1 LLVLVL
7 FEVQLFREGKIVFII
22 IGWIIYVIDI
32 SGFVTRLTQR
42 GHYIYILVGQEL
54 LTPPEH
60 LRLPQYWVAQILVKF
75 KCQFNWGLC
84 NLVQVFSGVRVTRS
98 LVLFVRLSVFFR
110 PFCCLFFDLL
120 ILITSLWY
128 LQAVLIVLRS
138 PHNVGGNTM
147 KKKISREYW
156 ACALCNCWL
165 KYPFISC
172 YCSLQTLWSL
182 QYAHTMNVERTVGDG

>member
-1 LLVLVL
+1 M
-7 FEVQLFREGKIVFII
+7 FREGKIVFII

-60 LRLPQYWVAQILVKF
+60 LRLPLYWVAQILVKF

-110 PFCCLFFDLL
+110 PVCSSIYWFWLPPFGIFKLFLL
-120 ILITSLWY
+120 
-128 LQAVLIVLRS
+128 
-138 PHNVGGNTM
+138 
-147 KKKISREYW
+147 YW
-156 ACALCNCWL
+156 EV
-165 KYPFISC
+165 
-172 YCSLQTLWSL
+172 
-182 QYAHTMNVERTVGDG
+182 HTMLVATPWKRKSVGSTELVHFVIVD